1 MRCISI
7 PVRICFGQVLVSGL
21 AILAVGCGEELGP
34 ASPPSVGSDS
44 SALQQD
50 AGVTAVQ
57 AGSADGLVETVSIQM
72 KLDGND
78 TYLSKWSTVTRPRLL
93 ELGVRHIRGRLNST
107 PGTISKY
114 QDLAANGIKLTAGCW
129 PQNDNYSD
137 ASHCIAQAN
146 AIGPAVID
154 AFDGWNE
161 VDGGKAGN
169 DWPLDWVKWETTLW
183 NAYNSS
189 STWASRPLYA
199 NSLAHA
205 VSADKLGD
213 RSAILDYGNLHS
225 YPAAGPPSN
234 ISDSW
239 IPQWT
244 QVARSKPLVVTET
257 GYNTCV
263 PCTNGNGVSLLAH
276 SKYLGRLIFEYYNRG
291 IKRSNIYELIDIG
304 VSTTDRNQNWGLIK
318 NNGTLK
324 PAFTTLKNIIAL
336 LRDPGSSFS
345 PGRLSYGVSGALSS
359 THYSLLQ
366 KRDGRFYLVLWQ
378 ELSVWNIK
386 GKSDIRNADN
396 AVTLTLGSS
405 AKAIRVYR
413 PSTGLTAVQS
423 GSGTSI
429 KLAVPD
435 EVIVVEVTP

>member
-1 MRCISI
+1 MRRIST
-7 PVRICFGQVLVSGL
+7 PVRLGFGPVLASGCAL
-21 AILAVGCGEELGP
+21 FALGCGEELGP
-34 ASPPSVGSDS
+34 ASPPSVGTDS
-44 SALQQD
+44 PALQPD

-72 KLDGND
+72 KLNGND

-93 ELGVRHIRGRLNST
+93 ELGVRHIRGMLNPA

-129 PQNDNYSD
+129 PRNGNYSD

-154 AFDGWNE
+154 AFEGWNE
-161 VDGGKAGN
+161 VDGGKAGS
-169 DWPLDWVKWETTLW
+169 DWPLDWVKWEITLW
-183 NAYNSS
+183 NAYNGN

-244 QVARSKPLVVTET
+244 QVAGSKPLVVTET
-257 GYNTCV
+257 GYHTCIT
-263 PCTNGNGVSLLAH
+263 CTNGNGISLLAQ

-291 IKRSNIYELIDIG
+291 IKRSNIYELLDEG
-304 VSTTDRNQNWGLIK
+304 TSTTTREDNWGLIK
-318 NNGTLK
+318 YNGTLK

-345 PGRLSYGVSGALSS
+345 PGRLSYGLSDALSS
-359 THYSLLQ
+359 THYTLLQ

-386 GKSDIRNADN
+386 GKSDIRNPDN

-413 PSTGLTAVQS
+413 PSTGLSAVQS